1 MSGPPAPP
9 AVRHPRTA
17 LLACCSSLFLS
28 SLDTSALVVALPAL
42 QVDLGLEVAGLQW
55 VVVANALARG
65 STLFLAGSLAD
76 RYGPRRIFR
85 IGVVLFGTASLL
97 CFLSSG
103 FGELIVWRVLQGVGG
118 SLMTPASISL
128 LTGAFQDPVARSRAL
143 GSWSATAGVSTAL
156 GPVIGGVLVAT
167 VGWRSV
173 FLLCLPFA
181 ALVVLALRW
190 VPESPVPRLRRRIDL
205 AGHVSIAATLFCV
218 TFALSGGARDG
229 WLSASTLLALLATAV
244 SMALV
249 VRVEGRAV
257 DPVLDPAIFRLP
269 QLRGA
274 VMTAGFSYFCLTG
287 MNFVNTLYLQQVR
300 GYDPWEAGLMALPLT
315 AGTLVAAKVSGRM
328 LGRYGPRKPILVAYL
343 FLIAAMTA
351 LALEATTTAP
361 IGWVLAAFTL
371 LGIGMGM
378 ANPPATSSAVA
389 ALPPERA
396 GSASAITSTS
406 RQVGMNL
413 GTATLG
419 AVTVSLAGFLAGPQP
434 VSAPDFTGGMRIA
447 YAATALV
454 AVLALVA
461 ANRCFPAHHPDP
473 AAAQLGHT
481 PRKEQTDDHQR
492 HHGPAAQDHQRPDR
506 GDLHPP
512 VPGRPREGLLSRRG
526 R

>member
-1 MSGPPAPP
+1 MSEPVAAP

-17 LLACCSSLFLS
+17 LLACCASLFLS
-28 SLDTSALVVALPAL
+28 SLDTSALVVALPSL
-42 QVDLGLEVAGLQW
+42 QADLDLDVGGLQW

-85 IGVVLFGTASLL
+85 IGVVLFGVASLL
-97 CFLSSG
+97 CFVSSG
-103 FGELIVWRVLQGVGG
+103 FAELIVWRVVQGIGG

-128 LTGAFQDPVARSRAL
+128 LTGVFQDPVARSRAL

-173 FLLCLPFA
+173 FLICLPFA
-181 ALVVLALRW
+181 ALVVISLRW
-190 VPESPVPRLRRRIDL
+190 VPESPVPRLRRRIDP
-205 AGHVSIAATLFCV
+205 AGHLSIAATLFFV

-229 WLSASTLLALLATAV
+229 WLSATTLLALVAAV
-244 SMALV
+244 LSMAIV
-249 VRVEGRAV
+249 ARVERRAA
-257 DPVLDPAIFRLP
+257 DPVLDLTVFRRP

-274 VMTAGFSYFCLTG
+274 VLTAGFSYFCLTG

-300 GYDPWEAGLMALPLT
+300 GYTPWEAGLMALPLT
-315 AGTLVAAKVSGRM
+315 AGTLVAAQVSGRL
-328 LGRYGPRKPILVAYL
+328 LGRYGPRRPVLLAYL
-343 FLIAAMTA
+343 FLITAMVFLAFAAS
-351 LALEATTTAP
+351 TTSS
-361 IGWVLAAFTL
+361 IGWILMAFAL

-389 ALPPERA
+389 ALPRERA

-419 AVTVSLAGFLAGPQP
+419 AVTVSVAGRFARSEP
-434 VSAPDFTGGMRIA
+434 VAAHDFTSGMRIA
-447 YAATALV
+447 YAATAVV

-461 ANRCFPAHHPDP
+461 AHRCFPAPPNSTTSAVDT
-473 AAAQLGHT
+473 T
-481 PRKEQTDDHQR
+481 PRKERSDDHQR
-492 HHGPAAQDHQRPDR
+492 IESHPGEDHERPDR
-506 GDLHPP
+506 SDFHPALS
-512 VPGRPREGLLSRRG
+512 GRPREGLLSRRG

>member
-1 MSGPPAPP
+1 MSKPQAPH

-17 LLACCSSLFLS
+17 LLACCASLFLS

-42 QVDLGLEVAGLQW
+42 QADLGLDVAGLQW

-76 RYGPRRIFR
+76 RYGPRRVFR
-85 IGVVLFGTASLL
+85 IGVVLFGAASLM

-103 FGELIVWRVLQGVGG
+103 FVELITWRVLQGIGG

-128 LTGAFQDPVARSRAL
+128 LTGVFQDPVARSRAL

-156 GPVIGGVLVAT
+156 GPVIGGVLVAA

-173 FLLCLPFA
+173 FLICLPFA
-181 ALVVLALRW
+181 ALVVVGLRW
-190 VPESPVPRLRRRIDL
+190 VPESPVPRLRRRIDP
-205 AGHVSIAATLFCV
+205 AGHVSIAATLFFV

-229 WLSASTLLALLATAV
+229 WMSASTVLGSIASAV
-244 SMALV
+244 SMAVV
-249 VRVEGRAV
+249 VRVERRAV
-257 DPVLDPAIFRLP
+257 DPVLDLTVFRRP

-274 VMTAGFSYFCLTG
+274 VLTAGFSYFCLTG

-300 GYDPWEAGLMALPLT
+300 GYAPWEAGLMALPLT
-315 AGTLVAAKVSGRM
+315 AGTLVAAQVSGRL
-328 LGRYGPRKPILVAYL
+328 LGRHGPRKPILLAYL
-343 FLIAAMTA
+343 FFVAAMASLA
-351 LALEATTTAP
+351 LAASTTSS
-361 IGWVLAAFTL
+361 IGWVLVAFAL

-413 GTATLG
+413 GTAALG
-419 AVTVSLAGFLAGPQP
+419 AVTVSIAGVLARPET
-434 VSAPDFTGGMRIA
+434 VSAHDFTSGMRIA
-447 YAATALV
+447 YAATAV
-454 AVLALVA
+454 AAVLALIA
-461 ANRCFPAHHPDP
+461 ANRWFPATPKSTVSEVDN
-473 AAAQLGHT
+473 T
-481 PRKEQTDDHQR
+481 PRKERFDDYQRFEGAAAEDHQC
-492 HHGPAAQDHQRPDR
+492 PDR
-506 GDLHPP
+506 SDLHAPIS
-512 VPGRPREGLLSRRG
+512 GRPREGLLPRRG

>member
-1 MSGPPAPP
+1 MTVPAPT
-9 AVRHPRTA
+9 ARHPRTA

-42 QVDLGLEVAGLQW
+42 QADLGLDVAGLQW

-85 IGVVLFGTASLL
+85 IGVVVFGTASLL
-97 CFLSSG
+97 CFLSAG
-103 FGELIVWRVLQGVGG
+103 IVELIVWRVLQGIGG

-128 LTGAFQDPVARSRAL
+128 LTGIYQDPIARGRAL

-156 GPVIGGVLVAT
+156 GPVIGGVLVTA

-173 FLLCLPFA
+173 FLICLPFA
-181 ALVVLALRW
+181 ALVVFTLRW
-190 VPESPVPRLRRRIDL
+190 VPESPVPRLRRQTDT
-205 AGHVSIAATLFCV
+205 AGHLSIAATLFCA
-218 TFALSGGARDG
+218 TFALSGGAREG
-229 WLSASTLLALLATAV
+229 WVSAPTLLAAVATVV
-244 SMALV
+244 SAAIV
-249 VRVEGRAV
+249 VRVERRAV
-257 DPVLDPAIFRLP
+257 DPVLDLTIFGRP

-274 VMTAGFSYFCLTG
+274 VLTAGFSYFCLTG

-300 GYDPWEAGLMALPLT
+300 GFSAWEAGLMALPLT
-315 AGTLVAAKVSGRM
+315 AGTLVAAKVSGRL
-328 LGRYGPRKPILVAYL
+328 LGRYGPRRPILAAYT
-343 FLIAAMTA
+343 FLIAAMASLA
-351 LALEATTTAP
+351 LAASTTAP
-361 IGWVLAAFTL
+361 IGWVLAAFAL

-389 ALPPERA
+389 AMPREQA

-419 AVTVSLAGFLAGPQP
+419 ALAVSIAGLLSARPGNISPQ
-434 VSAPDFTGGMRIA
+434 DFTSGMRIA
-447 YAATALV
+447 YAATAFV
-454 AVLALVA
+454 AVLALLA
-461 ANRCFPAHHPDP
+461 ANRYFPADPNTTETGNTQRKEHSDDNPRHHP
-473 AAAQLGHT
+473 
-481 PRKEQTDDHQR
+481 
-492 HHGPAAQDHQRPDR
+492 GPAEDHQRPHR
-506 GDLHPP
+506 SDLHTPL
-512 VPGRPREGLLSRRG
+512 PGRPGEGLLSRRG

>member
-1 MSGPPAPP
+1 M
-9 AVRHPRTA
+9 RHPRTA
-17 LLACCSSLFLS
+17 LLACCASLFLT
-28 SLDTSALVVALPAL
+28 SLDTSALVVALPTL
-42 QVDLGLEVAGLQW
+42 QADLGLDVAGLQW

-85 IGVVLFGTASLL
+85 IGVVLFGAASLL

-103 FGELIVWRVLQGVGG
+103 FVELIVWRVLQGIGG

-128 LTGAFQDPVARSRAL
+128 LTGTFQDPIARSRAL

-181 ALVVLALRW
+181 ALVVFSLRW
-190 VPESPVPRLRRRIDL
+190 VPESPVPRLRRHIDS
-205 AGHVSIAATLFCV
+205 AGHVSIAATLFFV
-218 TFALSGGARDG
+218 TFTLSGGARDG
-229 WLSASTLLALLATAV
+229 WMSATTILALVATVLSAV
-244 SMALV
+244 IV
-249 VRVEGRAV
+249 VRVESRAA
-257 DPVLDPAIFRLP
+257 DPILDLTVFRRP

-274 VMTAGFSYFCLTG
+274 VLTAGFSYFCLTG

-300 GYDPWEAGLMALPLT
+300 GYTAWEAGLMALPLT
-315 AGTLVAAKVSGRM
+315 VGTLVAAKTSGRL
-328 LGRYGPRKPILVAYL
+328 LGRHGPRKPILVAYL
-343 FLIAAMTA
+343 FLATAMASLAVAASTTSSIA
-351 LALEATTTAP
+351 
-361 IGWVLAAFTL
+361 WVLVAFAL

-389 ALPPERA
+389 ALPRERA

-419 AVTVSLAGFLAGPQP
+419 AVTVSIAGFLARPDP
-434 VSAPDFTGGMRIA
+434 VSAHDFTSGMRIA
-447 YAATALV
+447 YAATAVV
-454 AVLALVA
+454 AVLALLA
-461 ANRCFPAHHPDP
+461 ANRCFPAHRKTFEPVLD
-473 AAAQLGHT
+473 GT
-481 PRKEQTDDHQR
+481 RRKEQSDDHQR
-492 HHGPAAQDHQRPDR
+492 HDGAPAEDHQRPDR
-506 GDLHPP
+506 SDLHTP